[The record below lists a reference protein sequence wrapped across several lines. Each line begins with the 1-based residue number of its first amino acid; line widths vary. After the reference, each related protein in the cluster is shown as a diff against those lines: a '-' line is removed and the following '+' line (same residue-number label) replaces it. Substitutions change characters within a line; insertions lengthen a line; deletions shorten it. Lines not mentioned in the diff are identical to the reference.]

1 MPTKYYDLQVVPTDG
16 PTLLTDTTREWLHD
30 QSFEVVETTYMPFQ
44 GTKKERRY
52 GYKFHITRQD
62 VVDAH
67 QNYGVEFN
75 IEFVTQ
81 TIKQHFTDLAEDNF
95 AIEDNLNLL
104 TRGQ

>member
-1 MPTKYYDLQVVPTDG
+1 
-16 PTLLTDTTREWLHD
+16 
-30 QSFEVVETTYMPFQ
+30 
-44 GTKKERRY
+44 
-52 GYKFHITRQD
+52 

-95 AIEDNLNLL
+95 AVEDNLNLL